1 MGMLLRHRPDPDEM
15 TTTETMRKP
24 ISSQETEKS
33 ESMVAD
39 SVKKE
44 KPKTV
49 KRGRPTIKK

>member
-24 ISSQETEKS
+24 IPSQETEKS

-49 KRGRPTIKK
+49 KRGRPTTKK